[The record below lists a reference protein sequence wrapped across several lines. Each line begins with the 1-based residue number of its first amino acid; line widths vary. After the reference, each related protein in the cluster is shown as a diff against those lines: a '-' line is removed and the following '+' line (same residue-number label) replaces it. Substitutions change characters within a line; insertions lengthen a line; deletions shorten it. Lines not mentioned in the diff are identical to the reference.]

1 VPREETVTELLVLI
15 ADVGLSLVRT
25 WVQAVRSGD
34 HEAAARASRIIAETA
49 AAKAAIRA
57 ARRR

>member
-1 VPREETVTELLVLI
+1 MTELVALL
-15 ADVGLSLVRT
+15 ADVGVALVKA
-25 WVQAVRSGD
+25 WVVAVRNND
-34 HEAAARASRIIAETA
+34 LDAAAKASRIIAETA